1 MPPKRGSVTELTN
14 TFDTLLAE
22 NVTTALRI
30 LLESK
35 HLYQSERVEVPTLIE
50 KVTMNAEEKRVLRDF
65 ADRSWI
71 VSYGM
76 VYAGRGMPSIKTDQS
91 ELEVSPLYISP
102 PRRARLYCRDC
113 NRLEPFHPS
122 NAKEIG
128 TPSATTQITRQRVL
142 IQNYELSYAC
152 QGCCG
157 IPEVFLVRREG
168 YKLSLCGRSPIEH
181 IDVPGVI
188 PKDIRKFYSDSVVAF
203 QSGQVLAANFLLR
216 VMIEQWVIR
225 NIPQPME
232 AADKNLE
239 AYVATLPEGFRST
252 IPTLRDQ
259 YGKLSTDIHSATG
272 SSELFESS
280 QADVIRHFEA
290 RRLWEL

>member
-1 MPPKRGSVTELTN
+1 
-14 TFDTLLAE
+14 
-22 NVTTALRI
+22 
-30 LLESK
+30 
-35 HLYQSERVEVPTLIE
+35 
-50 KVTMNAEEKRVLRDF
+50 
-65 ADRSWI
+65 
-71 VSYGM
+71 
-76 VYAGRGMPSIKTDQS
+76 
-91 ELEVSPLYISP
+91 
-102 PRRARLYCRDC
+102 
-113 NRLEPFHPS
+113 
-122 NAKEIG
+122 
-128 TPSATTQITRQRVL
+128 
-142 IQNYELSYAC
+142 
-152 QGCCG
+152 
-157 IPEVFLVRREG
+157 
-168 YKLSLCGRSPIEH
+168 
-181 IDVPGVI
+181 VI

-272 SSELFESS
+272 SSELFETS
-280 QADVIRHFEA
+280 QAEVIRHFEA